1 MEKLIA
7 ALRAGSYRSDA
18 CRVAGMRYNTLLA
31 WEKKGES
38 EKSGEFVEFLDA
50 LRGTEAEVAIA
61 NIEVINTAAQK
72 GDSGKI
78 NSSFKIKI

>member
-18 CRVAGMRYNTLLA
+18 CRVAGIHYNALSA
-31 WEKKGES
+31 WEKKGDS

-50 LRGTEAEVAIA
+50 LRGAEAEVAMA
-61 NIEVINTAAQK
+61 SIEVISTAAQK

-78 NSSFKIKI
+78 NSLLK